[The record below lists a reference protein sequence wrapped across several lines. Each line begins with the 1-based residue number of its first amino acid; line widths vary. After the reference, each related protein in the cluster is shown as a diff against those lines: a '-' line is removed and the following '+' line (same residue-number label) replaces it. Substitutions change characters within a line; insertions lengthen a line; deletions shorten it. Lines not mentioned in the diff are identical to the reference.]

1 MITKKFIK
9 WLVIKMRSKS
19 TNHSPITIN
28 AERTRS
34 KRRDLNL
41 GPYSLLR
48 GEKSQTYHS
57 DFHHWLSIIKVISLL
72 HSSLHC
78 QFCFLALT
86 DLLINSNFWQR
97 APQKSIYIS
106 AWENNAIKKTTNH
119 AKPKV
124 FPDFSDLRSRN
135 LEFPWPDE
143 KFPGAEVKLFLL
155 FFFLIERGNLA
166 VIKHRE
172 TND

>member
-106 AWENNAIKKTTNH
+106 AWENNAIKNNQPCQ
-119 AKPKV
+119 AQGIPWL
-124 FPDFSDLRSRN
+124 FRSQKQ
-135 LEFPWPDE
+135 
-143 KFPGAEVKLFLL
+143 KFRIPLTWWKIPRRWSKIVSPV
-155 FFFLIERGNLA
+155 FFFNRAWEPCR
-166 VIKHRE
+166 
-172 TND
+172 D